1 MYAIRLTREKW
12 HVFGTTVDAYQ
23 VKGIVCSQQL
33 ALLADS
39 LHVYKWLE
47 KTSQDYLD

>member
-1 MYAIRLTREKW
+1 MCGLMMMKQIK
-12 HVFGTTVDAYQ
+12 VDEYQ

-33 ALLADS
+33 GLLADS